1 MICLCVFSR
10 VKTCSKYKEIFKKNN
25 GNLLKLSFIIVSK
38 MISKFSCY
46 ITIIILFLS
55 IINQI
60 KIDFDDL
67 IKIMKNI
74 FYILHS
80 N

>member
-10 VKTCSKYKEIFKKNN
+10 VKRCSKYKEIFKKNN
-25 GNLLKLSFIIVSK
+25 GNLIKLSFIIVFK
-38 MISKFSCY
+38 IINKFSCY

>member
-1 MICLCVFSR
+1 MVCLCVFSR

-25 GNLLKLSFIIVSK
+25 GNLLKPFIIVSK
-38 MISKFSCY
+38 MINKFSCY

-55 IINQI
+55 IINKI